1 MTLSFTRPEAFATPP
16 EAIVFDT
23 DNNLYAYDPAHAEA
37 TEAAERKACKL
48 FGLSRKEFHDAFTV
62 ARREV
67 KDRLGKTAG
76 SHSRLLYFQRTI
88 ELLGMKTQLLA
99 TLDIEQTYWRT
110 FLHASTLFPDVKEFL
125 LDLRSLG
132 IKTAIVTDLTAQ
144 IQFRKIIYFGLDDYF
159 DYVVTSEEAG
169 HDKPH
174 AAPFQ
179 LAVDK
184 LGVPPQRCWMIGD
197 NPVADVQGGRA
208 FGMITLQKRHAG
220 VKIAE
225 GDQAADAVF
234 DEFGELRRLFV
245 QRGWM
250 KPVPDGTPHGLPET
264 PIMQTGGRSQLADA
278 ERLPHS

>member
-1 MTLSFTRPEAFATPP
+1 MTLSLIRPETFAHVP

-23 DNNLYAYDPAHAEA
+23 DNNLYYYDAAHEQA

-48 FGLSRKEFHDAFTV
+48 LGLSRKEFQEAFRV
-62 ARREV
+62 ARKEV
-67 KDRLGKTAG
+67 KERLGKTAS
-76 SHSRLLYFQRTI
+76 SHSRLLYFQRAI
-88 ELLGMKTQLLA
+88 EILGMRTQLLA

-110 FLHASTLFPDVKEFL
+110 FLHASTLFPEVREFL
-125 LDLRSLG
+125 LDLRSIG

-144 IQFRKIIYFGLDDYF
+144 IQFRKIIYFGLDDCF

-174 AAPFQ
+174 EAPFR

-184 LGVPPQRCWMIGD
+184 LGVPPQQCWMIGD
-197 NPVADVQGGRA
+197 NPVADVQGGRG
-208 FGMITLQKRHAG
+208 FGMVTLQKRHAG
-220 VKIAE
+220 VRIAE
-225 GDQAADAVF
+225 GAQAADAVF

-250 KPVPDGTPHGLPET
+250 TSHEDGRPVGLPENA
-264 PIMQTGGRSQLADA
+264 IMSM
-278 ERLPHS
+278 